1 MIYDGT
7 MFSWRVRRQ
16 LTVVAIL
23 AAIAGSIV
31 FFMIER
37 SLPTASCSDNQRNN
51 GETDTDC
58 GGPCAPCELKNPK
71 PLSVFWARFG
81 RAGEGAYDV
90 AALVENPNQTLSSDL
105 VRYDFVLL
113 DQYGIIA
120 HREGSIYIYPGE
132 RLVVVEPALHTVREP
147 VRIEFA
153 VERVAWK
160 STAFERPPLIVER
173 RDQSTSTEGKR
184 THTVIEA
191 SIFNSGSQRYRRME
205 VAFAAFDA
213 TGNLV
218 GANRVL
224 AEDIAPQ
231 ERRIV
236 RSAWPDVLTGEI
248 ARIEV
253 NPRVNLF
260 ETDAIIRPQ

>member
-1 MIYDGT
+1 M
-7 MFSWRVRRQ
+7 SWRVRRQ
-16 LTVVAIL
+16 LTVLAIL
-23 AAIAGSIV
+23 AVTAGGIV
-31 FFMIER
+31 FFMVER
-37 SLPTASCSDNQRNN
+37 SLPVASCSDNRRNN

-71 PLSVFWARFG
+71 PLAIFWARFG

-105 VRYDFVLL
+105 VHYDFTLL

-120 HREGSIYIYPGE
+120 RRMGTTYIYPGE
-132 RLVVVEPALHTVREP
+132 RLVVVEPALRTVREP
-147 VRIEFA
+147 VRVEFA

-160 STAFERPPLIVER
+160 STAFEQPPLIVER
-173 RDQSTSTEGKR
+173 RDHSISSEGKQR
-184 THTVIEA
+184 HTVIEA
-191 SIFNSGSQRYRRME
+191 SIFNSGPQRYRRME

-213 TGNLV
+213 AGNVV

-231 ERRIV
+231 ERRTV
-236 RSAWPDVLTGEI
+236 RSVWPDVLAGEI
-248 ARIEV
+248 VRIEV